1 MNSEKSYTQIKQ
13 LIEQET
19 NQAGKS
25 FTVGKFTGIG
35 WLFIQHSPEE
45 PASPLI
51 AVKQY
56 AKTVNIYVP
65 IDENEPPLVE
75 QYAQIFGK
83 SNLGKTCIRI
93 SSLTP
98 TRLDALK
105 ALVQKIKREAEQS
118 A

>member
-19 NQAGKS
+19 NQTGKS

-35 WLFIQHSPEE
+35 WLFVQHSPEE

-98 TRLDALK
+98 TRLDTLK

>member
-75 QYAQIFGK
+75 QYAQIFDK